1 MRVAGYGAY
10 DGLTY
15 LLMDAGWFCALADR
29 ELRAGGV
36 YTYDSTNC
44 GAPSSLAGRSKH
56 IGYTVYCCKSGID
69 GAEQEKE
76 TAPDC

>member
-44 GAPSSLAGRSKH
+44 GARQAWRAGANTSDIRYIAVRAALMALSRRKKH
-56 IGYTVYCCKSGID
+56 AI
-69 GAEQEKE
+69 
-76 TAPDC
+76 